1 VSATIRQIIDAALTV
16 VGEVTGPG
24 VQTYEEP
31 RMLDDAVRAFNMMF
45 KKYTWEQYL
54 KWFTVTLD
62 GVTGQITTNAF
73 TQVLDFE
80 DFIGVHRAGEDG
92 RLPIAPKRVNPFSLS
107 VGGTQVL
114 YWTSLN
120 ALDPNY
126 EGRKLQFYPLASIGN
141 VDVLA
146 RVYPAG
152 TGTEGALTFEDTL
165 YLDKDMLVYATAF
178 MTLSGDDL
186 NVGAADVV
194 RNLMEMKFRDITA
207 QLANHPLPV
216 YSDVN
221 IPRHWQEHP

>member
-1 VSATIRQIIDAALTV
+1 MSATIREIVDGALTV

-31 RMLDDAVRAFNMMF
+31 RMLDEAIRAFNMMF

-54 KWFTVTLD
+54 NWSRVTLD
-62 GVTGQITTNAF
+62 GVTGVITTDAF
-73 TQVLDFE
+73 SDVLDFE
-80 DFIGVHRAGEDG
+80 DFISVHREGEEG
-92 RLPIAPKRVNPFSLS
+92 RLPIAPKRFNPFSLS
-107 VGGTQVL
+107 GGGTQVM

-120 ALDPNY
+120 AKKPNY
-126 EGRKLQFYPLASIGN
+126 AARKLQFYPFTAVGK
-141 VDVLA
+141 VDVLT
-146 RVYPAG
+146 RVYPVTPPA
-152 TGTEGALTFEDTL
+152 TLDFDDTL

-186 NVGAADVV
+186 NAGAEEVV
-194 RNLMEMKFRDITA
+194 RNLMEMKYKDVTA

-216 YSDVN
+216 YSGTN